1 MAFNSTPW
9 GNATSFSGIPL
20 TQTQQAPQNP
30 IYNQGDIVPAFGGPG
45 IQYNTT
51 PNPITTGLMADV
63 QGEAGMLNQAGT
75 GAVGAAQ
82 ANQQQIQG
90 LAGGLAALGGQVS
103 KEFAGNT
110 AWANQELST
119 AFDPNSSAYNYYK
132 TMQQNQ
138 VGAQAGQAGYG
149 NTPYAGEVQGAS
161 NAAFDNAWQTAQV
174 GREAQGAAGAAGLQG
189 QELNAQLGGGALI
202 NEAGQLDQ
210 GAMNSLLSAYGLQGQ
225 DLAAA
230 GGLLAQIFGDLG
242 VTVQGAGGAALT
254 SIPA

>member
-30 IYNQGDIVPAFGGPG
+30 IDGPGNLAGDLANPG

-51 PNPITTGLMADV
+51 PNPITMGLMGQV
-63 QGEAGMLNQAGT
+63 QGQAGLLNQAGA

-82 ANQQQIQG
+82 KNQGQIQG
-90 LAGGLAALGGQVS
+90 LAGQLAGLGSQVS

-110 AWANQELST
+110 AWANQELET

-132 TMQQNQ
+132 NQQQNQ
-138 VGAQAGQAGYG
+138 TAAQAGQAGYG

-225 DLAAA
+225 DLSAA
-230 GGLLAQIFGDLG
+230 GGLLAQICGDLG
-242 VTVQGAGGAALT
+242 VTVQAAGGAALT
-254 SIPA
+254 NIPA